1 MTQTERVY
9 AYHRF
14 LPIDHNRN
22 HTSAERSTVS
32 INHKWRASIC
42 KWSYNVTDY
51 FDMSR
56 EVVAI
61 SMKLFDNYFAT
72 RRCVCD
78 KGLILLASIATLHI
92 AIKIRES
99 VVIRLE
105 TLCRFGRGYFTPDQ
119 ITRMELVVLTHLTWL
134 VNPPTA
140 IAFAAHMILLLPS
153 EKIDPGERE
162 DLYESSRYLAEL
174 SVADSFFIDRALPSV
189 TAFAS
194 ILISLEECVTTLSS
208 EAKTEYLQF
217 VKRKTGI
224 SDRQTGNVMNAKNRL
239 RLLKACNEE

>member
-1 MTQTERVY
+1 
-9 AYHRF
+9 
-14 LPIDHNRN
+14 
-22 HTSAERSTVS
+22 
-32 INHKWRASIC
+32 
-42 KWSYNVTDY
+42 
-51 FDMSR
+51 
-56 EVVAI
+56 
-61 SMKLFDNYFAT
+61 
-72 RRCVCD
+72 
-78 KGLILLASIATLHI
+78 
-92 AIKIRES
+92 
-99 VVIRLE
+99 
-105 TLCRFGRGYFTPDQ
+105 
-119 ITRMELVVLTHLTWL
+119 MELVVLTHLTWL